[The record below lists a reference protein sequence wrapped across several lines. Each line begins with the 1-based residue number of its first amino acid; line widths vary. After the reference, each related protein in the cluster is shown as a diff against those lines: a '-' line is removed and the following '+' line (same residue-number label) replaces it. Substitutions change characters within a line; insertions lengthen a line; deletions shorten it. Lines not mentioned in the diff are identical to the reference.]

1 MFSIN
6 FERIMKGALEEH
18 HGTVIIDG
26 RIITIFWLADVT
38 DGLAVEGQEHA
49 NLVNCLNKTSS
60 RYGMEISAEKTK
72 LMTKKHKASREDDN
86 SGHDLETMNQFMSL
100 GAHLSEEGSKKKV
113 IARVAQTAAVLA
125 KLKAKYAIICHS

>member
-26 RIITIFWLADVT
+26 RINTIFWLADVT
-38 DGLAVEGQEHA
+38 DGLAVEGQELA

-60 RYGMEISAEKTK
+60 RYGMEISSEKTK
-72 LMTKKHKASREDDN
+72 LMTNNTKPVEKITTVDR
-86 SGHDLETMNQFMSL
+86 T
-100 GAHLSEEGSKKKV
+100 SK
-113 IARVAQTAAVLA
+113 Q
-125 KLKAKYAIICHS
+125 